1 MTDAT
6 PQATTRTTR
15 RGRPRAFNDKAEQN
29 TIRALDRAMA
39 LLHRLSLS
47 DGMSL
52 TDLAQEAGESPA
64 TVYRV
69 LITLQGHGMVEL
81 DPATQFW
88 HVGAGTFRAGTAFL
102 RRTSV
107 VERARGPMQ
116 WLMRESG
123 ETANLGIEHGDEV
136 LFLSQV
142 ETHQAIRAFFP
153 PGTRS
158 PMHVS
163 GIGKALLAWSAPGRG
178 RGIVARMG
186 LERFTPRT
194 LVTASALEDDLTA
207 TRKRGYAFDDEE
219 RAEGMRCIAAPVF
232 NPHGEPV
239 AGLSVSAPGF
249 RLDAGSVQQMGTLV
263 ARAAAQVTEAI
274 GGAVP
279 AAQANSD

>member
-1 MTDAT
+1 MADPVPRPA
-6 PQATTRTTR
+6 R
-15 RGRPRAFNDKAEQN
+15 RGRPRAFDDRTDQN

-47 DGMSL
+47 DGLSL
-52 TDLAQEAGESPA
+52 TDLALAAGESPA

-69 LITLQGHGMVEL
+69 LVTLEMHGMVEP
-81 DPATQFW
+81 DPATQLW

-116 WLMRESG
+116 WLMRETG

-163 GIGKALLAWSAPGRG
+163 GIGKALLAWGAPGRV
-178 RGIVARMG
+178 RGIVARAG
-186 LERFTPRT
+186 LTRFTAST
-194 LVTASALEDDLTA
+194 LVTAAALAADLQA
-207 TRKRGYAFDDEE
+207 TRARGYAFDDEE

-232 NPHGEPV
+232 NVHGEPV
-239 AGLSVSAPGF
+239 AGVSVSAPGF
-249 RLDAGSVQQMGTLV
+249 RLARGDV
-263 ARAAAQVTEAI
+263 ARIGAQVVRAAAQVTDAI
-274 GGAVP
+274 GGAMP
-279 AAQANSD
+279 IGGAET